1 MSSSTAPQRGTATAR
16 TLSVLSRP
24 VPEFGGET
32 ARSPI
37 DRQAG
42 DSPAAATGTLG
53 TRAAGE
59 VAAEPACHGNP
70 AGQQERCPGNRSGE
84 RTDADAALRYR
95 CADLAVAT
103 GGEQEQK
110 GPAPGENASG
120 AGPDLERNTGF
131 EPATFA
137 LARRRS
143 TS

>member
-32 ARSPI
+32 ARSLF

-42 DSPAAATGTLG
+42 DSPAAATGTLN
-53 TRAAGE
+53 TRTAGK
-59 VAAEPACHGNP
+59 VAAEPARHGTS
-70 AGQQERCPGNRSGE
+70 AGEQERCPGNGSGK
-84 RTDADAALRYR
+84 RASADGASALPRLGFR
-95 CADLAVAT
+95 GMD
-103 GGEQEQK
+103 GREPEQK
-110 GPAPGENASG
+110 RPDAPARTPVAPG
-120 AGPDLERNTGF
+120 LMERNTGF